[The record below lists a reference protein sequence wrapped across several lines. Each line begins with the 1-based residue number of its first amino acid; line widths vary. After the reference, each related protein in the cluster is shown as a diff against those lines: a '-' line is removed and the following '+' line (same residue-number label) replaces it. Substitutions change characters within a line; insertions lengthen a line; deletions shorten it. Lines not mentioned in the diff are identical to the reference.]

1 MYSCLYVCTR
11 LMPKPET
18 HRALFK
24 KQTKKNK
31 RYEGTERKHGADG
44 NPFGVLAFSFAAS
57 SRHAGRLVVLHL
69 RFMLNR
75 KFSLTHTRVHTHTV
89 NKAVK
94 MLTLPGQVILKTK
107 DSSMRDA
114 SRSRLKTFAACVV
127 RWRASRYHT
136 HFNTRIQSLKIVV
149 LLSLCVYRSP
159 DPGDPFHYFHSIS
172 VYISTPHSA
181 LCDVVFFFFST
192 RTCVRWWNSLRINDL
207 ELFVYCVRERATGRE
222 HHGTRWEGAGLP
234 GGVTVHNGKFKG
246 VTAWFSW
253 HTRRLFH

>member
-94 MLTLPGQVILKTK
+94 MLTLPEQVILKTK

-181 LCDVVFFFFST
+181 LCDVGFFFF
-192 RTCVRWWNSLRINDL
+192 RP
-207 ELFVYCVRERATGRE
+207 ERAYGDGIHFVSMTSNYSFTASERGRPVASTTGRDGRGRGFPAVSLFITE
-222 HHGTRWEGAGLP
+222 SL
-234 GGVTVHNGKFKG
+234 KG
-246 VTAWFSW
+246 VAAWFSW